1 MTTAVARRDE
11 RAPRQQTNAVA
22 LADPAS
28 VQQALRRDDRRA
40 GLVALLGDAVSIER
54 FEQVVLQAVV
64 RNPDLQRASLTS
76 LLDSVRIAA
85 TLRLEPTGILGEGY
99 LIRYGNDA
107 QFEAGYRGLMKLARR
122 SGQVAALDS
131 QVVYAAD
138 QFGISLGTEPRI
150 DHIPALRDRGGYV
163 GAYAWARLTTGE
175 LVTEWMSV
183 ADIEAVRKV
192 SRNGT
197 GSSSPWVNHWG
208 EMARKTVIKR
218 LMKRLPLGLDAETAI
233 QHEAEMDA
241 ATPAPARQSPAVADI
256 HARLGMTTHPAAGP
270 MESPAP
276 GSADTTPER
285 APDPAAA
292 ESATEAGAPG
302 PVADDAVI
310 EGDAVEVAL
319 CGDPSPYGDGTT
331 CTRDADHPEQVMCT
345 DGRATW
351 KRGAAQ

>member
-22 LADPAS
+22 LADPSA

-40 GLVALLGDAVSIER
+40 GIVALLGDSVSIER

-99 LIRYGNDA
+99 LIRYGSDA

-122 SGQVAALDS
+122 SGQVSALDS

-150 DHIPALRDRGGYV
+150 DHIPALVNRGAYL
-163 GAYAWARLTTGE
+163 GAYAWARLNTGE
-175 LVTEWMSV
+175 LVVDWMTQ
-183 ADIEAVRKV
+183 ADIEAVRKT

-197 GSSSPWVNHWG
+197 GASSPWVNHWG

-218 LMKRLPLGLDAETAI
+218 LMKRLPLGLDAERAI
-233 QHEAEMDA
+233 QHEAELDA
-241 ATPAPARQSPAVADI
+241 TTAPAPARPSAAVADI
-256 HARLGMTTHPAAGP
+256 HARLGMTTT
-270 MESPAP
+270 PAP
-276 GSADTTPER
+276 VGGPEH
-285 APDPAAA
+285 PAA
-292 ESATEAGAPG
+292 ESAE
-302 PVADDAVI
+302 PVASSDDSADEAVI
-310 EGDAVEVAL
+310 EGEAIEVAACPAL
-319 CGDPSPYGDGTT
+319 SPY
-331 CTRDADHPEQVMCT
+331 
-345 DGRATW
+345 DGRGTCQRPEGAGHKGNHTGPDGETW
-351 KRGAAQ
+351 S